1 MLFVDD
7 VGMFDDEV
15 ASCTGVSQ
23 SIAGCVWRALLRR
36 WSCDCIVCYCC
47 RHGGSDGAS
56 VRVIVRVG
64 ISKTG
69 ERIVSTVRVGGGQ
82 W

>member
-1 MLFVDD
+1 MLFVDN

-15 ASCTGVSQ
+15 ASCAGVSQ
-23 SIAGCVWRALLRR
+23 SIAGGVWRALLRR
-36 WSCDCIVCYCC
+36 WSCECIVCYGC
-47 RHGGSDGAS
+47 RHGGSDGAI
-56 VRVIVRVG
+56 VRVIVEVG